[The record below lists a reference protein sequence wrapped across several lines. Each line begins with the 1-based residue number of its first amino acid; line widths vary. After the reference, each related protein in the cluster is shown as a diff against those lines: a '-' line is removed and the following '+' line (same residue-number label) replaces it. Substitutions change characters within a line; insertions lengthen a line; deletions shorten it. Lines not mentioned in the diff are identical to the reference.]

1 VTDLITERRATIY
14 KLLSECYRSPDE
26 MYTGVVNQ
34 LQEVLNEFD
43 PDGINIPDLAGMAGK
58 VSADELKVEHARLF
72 LGPFKLLAPPYGSMY
87 LDSTDLLMTDSARDA
102 LRWYESEGMDVAL
115 QDMPDHIR
123 VELEFMYFLVF
134 LELKSGELGGSPGN
148 RNGNSGSGGGNI
160 PDELPAEKMTREL
173 RQKQRDFLL
182 NHLGRWIR
190 DFEQKVI
197 ANSRSDYFISL
208 ASLTA
213 DFVARDFKNLAHSD

>member
-1 VTDLITERRATIY
+1 VTELITEQRATVY

-26 MYTGVVNQ
+26 TYTGVVSQ

-43 PDGINIPDLAGMAGK
+43 PGGVNIPDLAEMAGK

-87 LDSTDLLMTDSARDA
+87 LDSSDLLMTDSARDA
-102 LRWYESEGMDVAL
+102 LRWYESEGMDLAL
-115 QDMPDHIR
+115 HDMPDHIR
-123 VELEFMYFLVF
+123 VELEFMYYLVF
-134 LELKSGELGGSPGN
+134 LELKSAELSGSYGN
-148 RNGNSGSGGGNI
+148 RNSNSASG
-160 PDELPAEKMTREL
+160 EKKTPVEVSEDRTKRKL

-190 DFEQKVI
+190 GFEQKVLE
-197 ANSRSDYFISL
+197 NSRSDYFIRL

-213 DFVARDFKNLAHSD
+213 DFVARDLKNLTHTD